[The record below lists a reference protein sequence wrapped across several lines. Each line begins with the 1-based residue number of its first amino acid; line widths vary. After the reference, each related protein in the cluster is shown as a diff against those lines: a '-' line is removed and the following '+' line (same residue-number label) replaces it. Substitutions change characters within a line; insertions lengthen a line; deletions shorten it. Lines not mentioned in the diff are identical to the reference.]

1 MTTILTAQFGDGS
14 SLILSG
20 DAEFGYLI
28 TGRGVSPIRY
38 WAFEDAFGDFGG
50 YVVARTQEAQDSV
63 ATH

>member
-1 MTTILTAQFGDGS
+1 MTTILTAQFGDGA

-28 TGRGVSPIRY
+28 NGRGVAPIRY
-38 WAFEDAFGDFGG
+38 WAFEDAFEDFGG